1 MAATSSGLTV
11 NKPAKKWLTENDAET
26 IFNRLEEH
34 GKTWKIYVAEPMQF
48 SATAI
53 IHYQRLKDRLATH
66 FVPFAQFEADAA
78 NGTLPDF
85 SFIEPSLGHW
95 SRRLPPCRRAGDG
108 TRRGDTRYRPT
119 VVGSRRRGVLLP
131 DLQGLSGNA
140 VLDRSN
146 VWNTALLI
154 GWHEPGGTYDHVP
167 RPRQSPRPI
176 RRHRRPSAASP
187 STARAIGSRPSSS
200 PHGSLRERCSTK
212 STATL
217 R

>member
-78 NGTLPDF
+78 NGTLPNF

-95 SRRLPPCRRAGDG
+95 SQRLPPCRRASDG
-108 TRRGDTRYRPT
+108 TRRGATRY
-119 VVGSRRRGVLLP
+119 
-131 DLQGLSGNA
+131 
-140 VLDRSN
+140 
-146 VWNTALLI
+146 
-154 GWHEPGGTYDHVP
+154 
-167 RPRQSPRPI
+167 
-176 RRHRRPSAASP
+176 
-187 STARAIGSRPSSS
+187 
-200 PHGSLRERCSTK
+200 
-212 STATL
+212 
-217 R
+217 